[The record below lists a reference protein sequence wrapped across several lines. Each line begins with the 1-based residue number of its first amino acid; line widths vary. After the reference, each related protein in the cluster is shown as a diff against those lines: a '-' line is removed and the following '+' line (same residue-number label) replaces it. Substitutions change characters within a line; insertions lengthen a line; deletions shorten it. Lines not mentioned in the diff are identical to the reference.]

1 MRLEVQT
8 EPDFGGLHILCQ
20 GILCGILKHFKLV
33 VDKNT
38 TYQILKKETLLVDDK
53 ILFKNQDIETT

>member
-1 MRLEVQT
+1 MQT
-8 EPDFGGLHILCQ
+8 EPDFGGLLILCQ
-20 GILCGILKHFKLV
+20 GIFDFSCGILKHFKLV

-38 TYQILKKETLLVDDK
+38 TYQIFLKNPLVDDK